1 MMKKNTYFSKNTFK
15 IDKKV
20 IKFDKFDKFDKFHDF
35 FLNLLNF
42 LKMKFI

>member
-20 IKFDKFDKFDKFHDF
+20 IKFDKFDKFHDF